1 MHVSPGVGEWEDEA
15 VPARWPVSLP
25 RPQKCR
31 RVVNGLKP
39 TGYCRAPLPLVSLC
53 DAGMSVG
60 EFLDWAADHAAQ
72 YHPPLVNC
80 MLAMVEK
87 EPSLGIMMVRGITK
101 AWPTAW
107 QANSL
112 KEMLLL
118 DEAEQLF
125 GKMASLGTAADAA
138 AAVMAFVPSLLSTA
152 ESENGRVAERALRL
166 LAGKVVLGILS
177 PDSLSKQR
185 RKLMGQIMPAILK
198 GGAKHWS
205 DSVNVKRGA
214 LLRALH
220 ELDPDAFAAE
230 ADALWGPG
238 GISETQGLQSQASRR
253 AADELEEQRRN
264 QSGGGMRRPAGGLGS
279 PSTLSRTTTA
289 PPPLPRGV
297 VPHMAPPPVRLPA
310 SSKRDSDSSDQGAPP
325 AWVPTAAPWTPSSGG
340 PPPVT
345 VTGVAPWAMKAGN
358 GGGAAARPKF
368 VPKFGAAGASLRDSE
383 EAGSEVTGDDQES
396 CLPMEVDPERPAWSG
411 GNEGSGD
418 HTEAQ
423 ASGCERVLEFA
434 GSLSPPE
441 EEQVA
446 EANPDDALQSLTPT
460 LLPDLGFQ
468 ELVFGHTLG
477 TGAFSTVRHAWHIHR
492 GKAKATWPA
501 YAVKCISTTTIRDM
515 GYEASVR
522 REVAVLRVLS
532 HPGVARLVASFRW
545 RDGAYL
551 VLEYA
556 SKGDLHSQIAAQGK
570 LDETCTRFWMGEVTA
585 ALQAVHDTGFVYG
598 DLKPENILLTEGGHA
613 KLGDFG
619 AARPATEKAKEM
631 VSASSTAIKN
641 MRCGDWRV
649 KMGVA
654 LPEEEQDRR
663 GEDQAESLEESDTD
677 DGRMEGTACYLA
689 PELARGAPTSIAGDC
704 WALGCTIYQ
713 CFVGHPPLLA
723 DTQEMAIDRIVGF
736 TPASLEFPA
745 DFSPDGKDLVLALL
759 NPDPERRL
767 GAGPRGL
774 EEVRDHPFFSGL
786 DIPALYRLEAPAAAQ
801 ACKPPSREV
810 LEAGAPRRQSSI
822 MWTPTTTSG
831 SYSFVGGAYAMQ
843 MIEEMDSERACH
855 FRKSIPAAASTSH
868 VPLPP

>member
-1 MHVSPGVGEWEDEA
+1 MEEEDDFITCSTVEGWLEEFLEPAYNAVCGKRLLKCVSTGEIRDASPFSDNFHSLVFQLMRVTWSRSVTNSGNADVAVNDEIDTGYRIFVGITRLSEFQVAKVQVSDVFVEEA
-15 VPARWPVSLP
+15 FRRIGSTQRSEEQVQLRSILHWLYNSLP
-25 RPQKCR
+25 ST
-31 RVVNGLKP
+31 RVKIRSEMGSMLTTFASQPRECAGVATVLEVLGCIIR
-39 TGYCRAPLPLVSLC
+39 GFSLPLSL
-53 DAGMSVG
+53 AATSLLSEVLVPLHQPGGMLSMRYA
-60 EFLDWAADHAAQ
+60 EPIIAQ

-198 GGAKHWS
+198 LHSQQDDNHVGGALLLWANQGGAKHWS

-310 SSKRDSDSSDQGAPP
+310 SSKRASWLMQATWTQEAGGMMWGQPGARRWTLCSAPRAGMKTIGLFGGTVWSDRQARAALLWTALPEEGVHAP
-325 AWVPTAAPWTPSSGG
+325 
-340 PPPVT
+340 
-345 VTGVAPWAMKAGN
+345 
-358 GGGAAARPKF
+358 
-368 VPKFGAAGASLRDSE
+368 AAGLPLSYSKVMALGVGGRAGGQWRE

-468 ELVFGHTLG
+468 GRLQAALAGASNLGPQLQAAKGRANSRNEDEWGGGPAGEPVKQSTGSKGSSLRGRGAREGPRLVLALCTAAGPDVTIV
-477 TGAFSTVRHAWHIHR
+477 GAGDDDWGGGFRHAWHIHR

-501 YAVKCISTTTIRDM
+501 YAVKCISTTTIRFDLCASLSSPASRRALLLMRQEEGAWCDRDM

-551 VLEYA
+551 V
-556 SKGDLHSQIAAQGK
+556 
-570 LDETCTRFWMGEVTA
+570 
-585 ALQAVHDTGFVYG
+585 
-598 DLKPENILLTEGGHA
+598 
-613 KLGDFG
+613 
-619 AARPATEKAKEM
+619 
-631 VSASSTAIKN
+631 
-641 MRCGDWRV
+641 
-649 KMGVA
+649 
-654 LPEEEQDRR
+654 
-663 GEDQAESLEESDTD
+663 
-677 DGRMEGTACYLA
+677 
-689 PELARGAPTSIAGDC
+689 
-704 WALGCTIYQ
+704 
-713 CFVGHPPLLA
+713 
-723 DTQEMAIDRIVGF
+723 
-736 TPASLEFPA
+736 
-745 DFSPDGKDLVLALL
+745 
-759 NPDPERRL
+759 
-767 GAGPRGL
+767 
-774 EEVRDHPFFSGL
+774 
-786 DIPALYRLEAPAAAQ
+786 PALHYPP
-801 ACKPPSREV
+801 PPSPY
-810 LEAGAPRRQSSI
+810 L
-822 MWTPTTTSG
+822 
-831 SYSFVGGAYAMQ
+831 
-843 MIEEMDSERACH
+843 
-855 FRKSIPAAASTSH
+855 
-868 VPLPP
+868 